1 MKSANALLEL
11 PATSSV
17 ISAGTVVSA
26 IIISDLSSTA
36 FCNSSLSSSS
46 TSALEGIVSK
56 EITADG
62 SQNAEFKVAVLT
74 VSDTVASGSGPDR
87 RYCTT
92 CYIFYVGTMFIFA
105 SYAIICNFFFLGSET
120 FILIFALSESQEF
133 PSASLLISDN
143 SPHLWLD
150 HETLSPLN
158 ISL

>member
-11 PATSSV
+11 PATGSV

-92 CYIFYVGTMFIFA
+92 CYFFYVETMFIFA
-105 SYAIICNFFFLGSET
+105 SYAIICNFFLLGSET
-120 FILIFALSESQEF
+120 FIPIFAVSESQEF

-150 HETLSPLN
+150 HESLSPMN